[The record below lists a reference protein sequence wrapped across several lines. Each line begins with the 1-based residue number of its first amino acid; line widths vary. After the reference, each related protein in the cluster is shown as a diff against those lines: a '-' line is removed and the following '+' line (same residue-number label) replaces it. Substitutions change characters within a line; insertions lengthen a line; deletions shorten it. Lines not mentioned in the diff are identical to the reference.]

1 MADPAMA
8 AFTVEQILEAAGLTV
23 IVGYPAARPR
33 GGFVTVFLLSGVDM
47 VERGVTVSQVLELEA
62 WSPRSLAALQM
73 ATTALEAILAVARDR
88 EKAQELGIRD
98 ARIENHVAE
107 LPTGEAAW
115 NRYRFTVAL
124 SFRQTRERI
133 L

>member
-1 MADPAMA
+1 MAAPAMA
-8 AFTVEQILEAAGLTV
+8 AFTVQRILQAAGLSAF
-23 IVGYPAARPR
+23 VGYPAARPR
-33 GGFVTVFLLSGVDM
+33 GGFVTVILLSGSNM
-47 VERGVTVSQVLELEA
+47 VERGVTVSQPIELEA
-62 WSPRSLAALQM
+62 WSTLPENAVRM
-73 ATTALEAILAVARDR
+73 ATTALEAILGVARDR

-124 SFRQTRERI
+124 SFRQARERI

>member
-8 AFTVEQILEAAGLTV
+8 AFTVQRILQAAGLSAF
-23 IVGYPAARPR
+23 VGYPAARPR
-33 GGFVTVFLLSGVDM
+33 GGFVTVILLSGADM
-47 VERGVTVSQVLELEA
+47 VERGVTVSQPLELEG
-62 WSPRSLAALQM
+62 WSPRPEDAVRM
-73 ATTALEAILAVARDR
+73 TTKALETILSVARDR

-115 NRYRFTVAL
+115 NRYRATVAL
-124 SFRQTRERI
+124 SFRQTKERI